1 MRISGFSSLPFI
13 THVLEADLRIVAL
26 IAAIFLYAFLG
37 VPTPDAVSWVEIAVG
52 GLIVCAIGVAG
63 FRQVLGGVYGSA
75 RWFVLGQVFLLYGVC
90 AGLIGGLLSGAALG
104 AVLRDLIPFGFMFLP
119 LFFIRLY
126 ERDVFRHVLTCLF
139 IVLGCVFSV
148 RTGAFLLGYDFYF
161 GYEALSYLAN
171 SPAVL
176 FAALFL
182 CGVGLQRLAQEV
194 STRSV
199 VIAVVCL
206 TACCIVLIPVVMT
219 AQRASM
225 LAVVVYVVLIFG
237 FMVLCAPRRMM
248 VVGSVVA
255 AIAFV
260 FFDAVISSVL
270 GDAVARIEEKSAM
283 VGDNKRI
290 EDVIAVWDTISGHP
304 LSLLFGNGW
313 GASFASPA
321 VMDIEVYFTHSLL
334 SSMLLKIGVVGLLL
348 CAGYIG
354 ALFFALL
361 RMVKAEPVMVLAIV
375 APLLIDVF
383 LYAAFKSLD
392 FGLLLAMIP
401 VVVLAKGR
409 AEELHPRAPYCMK
422 KHKGESI

>member
-13 THVLEADLRIVAL
+13 THVLEADLKIVAL
-26 IAAIFLYAFLG
+26 VVAVFLYAFFG
-37 VPTPDAVSWVEIAVG
+37 MPTPDAVSWVEIAVG
-52 GLIVCAIGVAG
+52 GLIVCVIGVAG
-63 FRQVLGGVYGSA
+63 FRHVLGCLHGSV

-90 AGLIGGLLSGAALG
+90 AGLIGGLLSGSALG

-126 ERDVFRHVLTCLF
+126 EREVFGRVLTCLF

-161 GYEALSYLAN
+161 GYAALSYLAN

-182 CGVGLQRLAQEV
+182 CGLGLQRLAREV
-194 STRSV
+194 SACSL

-206 TACCIVLIPVVMT
+206 TACFIVLIPVVMT

-225 LAVVVYVVLIFG
+225 LAVVVYTVLIFG
-237 FMVLCAPRRMM
+237 FMVLRAPRRMM

-270 GDAVARIEEKSAM
+270 GDAVARIEEKSAL

-290 EDVIAVWDTISGHP
+290 EDVIAVWDTISVHP

-313 GASFASPA
+313 GASFTSPA
-321 VMDIEVYFTHSLL
+321 VMDVEVYFTHSLL

-401 VVVLAKGR
+401 VVVLAKGA
-409 AEELHPRAPYCMK
+409 AEELHLRAPYCMK
-422 KHKGESI
+422 KA